1 MDQIITKS
9 PHCSW
14 LRGHWVTKKEFLL
27 TISIHY
33 LAGCSDKNEHN
44 FFSQF
49 VSGRYST
56 HPAIWLVPRAGS
68 ILPIRTAH
76 SGSGSF
82 RSHLLGFRKNKNVI
96 HQPRSVRIGKNC
108 ALCLVCLVLG
118 IQDLGHS
125 FSQYGPPVRWIT
137 NMYEGG
143 DIDWFNIKFSEL
155 ES

>member
-33 LAGCSDKNEHN
+33 LAGCNDKNEHN

-56 HPAIWLVPRAGS
+56 NPAIWLVPRAGS

-82 RSHLLGFRKNKNVI
+82 RNHLLGFRKKCYSPAKVSPYWEKLCPLSCLSCFRYPRPRAQFFPIRTSRQMNNKYVW
-96 HQPRSVRIGKNC
+96 
-108 ALCLVCLVLG
+108 
-118 IQDLGHS
+118 
-125 FSQYGPPVRWIT
+125 RWRYWLI
-137 NMYEGG
+137 
-143 DIDWFNIKFSEL
+143 
-155 ES
+155 